1 MLNGVLHV
9 LPASLPRSVSK
20 WNLCDIYTFV
30 GSKNQTT
37 LWLCIDRTERIYI
50 HTHRIIKLI
59 NQKFCCEKHAIWNRS
74 AAKIYGTEG
83 NVVKLKHVKQ
93 NETDRNWSKEE
104 KKHTRRRLRLFELF
118 ERKEHGCTQI
128 LCLLFILVQHAV
140 CISSSKI
147 QRKKMKKKHK
157 KDGERY
163 EFNSTIIWCM
173 FNCLEYWWLLETN
186 TKTLRLCHI
195 PFRIDVYW
203 HGEEGIKW
211 NARYKYLFM
220 LTIWQKQWKKKPA
233 ARPCSRLN
241 TFLLFRIPTELPSN

>member
-37 LWLCIDRTERIYI
+37 LWLYIDRTEQIYI
-50 HTHRIIKLI
+50 HTHTHRIIKLI

-104 KKHTRRRLRLFELF
+104 EKKHTRRRLRLFELF

-147 QRKKMKKKHK
+147 QRKKNEKKKHK
-157 KDGERY
+157 
-163 EFNSTIIWCM
+163 
-173 FNCLEYWWLLETN
+173 
-186 TKTLRLCHI
+186 
-195 PFRIDVYW
+195 
-203 HGEEGIKW
+203 
-211 NARYKYLFM
+211 
-220 LTIWQKQWKKKPA
+220 
-233 ARPCSRLN
+233 
-241 TFLLFRIPTELPSN
+241 